1 MKFVPLLPFHFLRQV
16 VLGTIVG
23 TVVAF
28 GWAYVS
34 WSSVRLYDW
43 AIQPMPAEAVPM
55 VGIPPRDGAYAYPW
69 IDVDR
74 LRSGTP
80 EDRAAAVSEWRSQ
93 VDGKPVGVLLV
104 RTSGRDPISP
114 SRYLTGAGYLALCA
128 FLMSVL
134 MASMRCPSW
143 AGRWVIGVVIA
154 LFAAMAGDGPD
165 LAWFQLPA
173 RWIYMG
179 IADTFLTWTVAS
191 AAIAAVVRP
200 HAPAH

>member
-1 MKFVPLLPFHFLRQV
+1 VVSGPRILL
-16 VLGTIVG
+16 G
-23 TVVAF
+23 TVVGTLAAF
-28 GWAYVS
+28 LWAYVS

-43 AIQPMPAEAVPM
+43 AIQPMPPEVVPM
-55 VGIPPRDGAYAYPW
+55 VERAPRDGAYAHPW

-74 LRSGTP
+74 LRSEPP
-80 EDRAAAVSEWRSQ
+80 ERRAALVEEWRAQ
-93 VDGKPVGVLLV
+93 TTGKPVGVLLV
-104 RTSGRDPISP
+104 RNAGRDPLAA
-114 SRYLTGAGYLALCA
+114 SRYLTGAGYMALCA

-143 AGRWVIGVVIA
+143 AGRWAIGMVIA

-173 RWIYMG
+173 RWVYMG

-191 AAIAAVVRP
+191 AAIAAAVRP
-200 HAPAH
+200 RTAPQ